1 MRETAPE
8 TAEAHTKTRRDE
20 AAARHDDDA
29 ARRKGGRRKEEDD
42 EGWQEVN
49 GCTVKLRK
57 AGD

>member
-1 MRETAPE
+1 MRDGAGDGRGTQE
-8 TAEAHTKTRRDE
+8 TRRDE